1 MNYPTLFPSEV
12 APDFYIKEEYKLE
25 RLYRTYS
32 PERGCLKIEYGGDP
46 WV

>member
-25 RLYRTYS
+25 RKKSINWKDFTEHIVL
-32 PERGCLKIEYGGDP
+32 RGA
-46 WV
+46 V